1 MNTLCISHVK
11 DVDGISAAA
20 IVRAATGASVLLT
33 DHDDL
38 MGHLENIPE
47 DVDQLVLCDMGVGS
61 SARERFIDTLV
72 SLSGRMKVTYIDHH
86 YLPATEKKKIGKSAI
101 SLVHDTRECASMLSY
116 IAFKDSVP
124 EEARNL
130 ALYGAVTDYL
140 DGSPMGR
147 QLMEKTDRQF
157 TLAEATL
164 LSHAVAKKGSSDGF
178 PEMLVDELAD
188 MKRPH
193 QIDGVGRL
201 ALEQLQDMTHLAK
214 KVARLGK
221 KMNRLAY
228 MKTSQ
233 HSTGNIA
240 HLLIGAFD
248 VPVGVSFRERKRGWC
263 EVSFRSTS
271 ECRVHLGRT
280 IGVVAHKLGGSGGGH
295 RKAAGCRIPTL
306 RLGEMLRQMNARV

>member
-20 IVRAATGASVLLT
+20 IVKAATGASVLLT

-38 MGHLENIPE
+38 MGHLESIPN
-47 DVDQLVLCDMGVGS
+47 DIDQLILCDMGLGS
-61 SARERFIDTLV
+61 SAKERFVDRLV
-72 SLSGRMKVTYIDHH
+72 SLSRRMKVTYIDHH
-86 YLPATEKKKIGKSAI
+86 YLPATERKKIDKSGI
-101 SLVHDTRECASMLSY
+101 RLFHDTRECASMLSY
-116 IAFKDSVP
+116 IAFKGSVP

-140 DGSPMGR
+140 DTSPMGR

-164 LSHAVAKKGSSDGF
+164 LSHAVGKKGSSNGF
-178 PEMLVDELAD
+178 PEMLVEELAE
-188 MKRPH
+188 MKKPH
-193 QIDGVGRL
+193 EIDGVGGL
-201 ALEQLQDMTHLAK
+201 ALEQLQDMTKLAK
-214 KVARLGK
+214 KVARLGR
-221 KMNRLAY
+221 KMDRLAY

-248 VPVGVSFRERKRGWC
+248 VPVGVSFKEKKKGWC

-280 IGVVAHKLGGSGGGH
+280 IGVVAQRLGGSGGGH
-295 RKAAGCRIPTL
+295 RKAAGCRIPAL
-306 RLGEMLRQMNARV
+306 KLEEMLLEMNARV